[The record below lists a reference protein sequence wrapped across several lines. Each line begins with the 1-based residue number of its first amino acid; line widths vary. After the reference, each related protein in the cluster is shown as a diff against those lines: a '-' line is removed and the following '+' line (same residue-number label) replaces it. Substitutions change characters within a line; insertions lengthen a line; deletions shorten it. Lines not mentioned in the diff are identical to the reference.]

1 MQQMQFALNGAL
13 KCSSSGWSLSVAWKI
28 ILREAG
34 ISLPSSPESHSW
46 LCGTPPVFQP
56 ETSSFVQYSVSV
68 VYLLLRTDK
77 PEDGCSVFYNAFI
90 DKHVVQITIQTLL
103 HFSASPNNTLEA
115 SEQAAGCCLDVINA
129 IMDSKGVFALVPR
142 ILKYGPYWTESQILS
157 TPSTRTGGPRS
168 SPPARL
174 SIALSEGYF
183 QTT

>member
-1 MQQMQFALNGAL
+1 MVR
-13 KCSSSGWSLSVAWKI
+13 SSVPPQVGLFPSHGKSFCEKQ
-28 ILREAG
+28 E
-34 ISLPSSPESHSW
+34 ISLPSSPESHSR
-46 LCGTPPVFQP
+46 LCGTPQVFQP

-90 DKHVVQITIQTLL
+90 DKHVVRITIQTLL

-129 IMDSKGVFALVPR
+129 IMDSKGAFALVPR
-142 ILKYGPYWTESQILS
+142 ILKYGLLDGIANFV